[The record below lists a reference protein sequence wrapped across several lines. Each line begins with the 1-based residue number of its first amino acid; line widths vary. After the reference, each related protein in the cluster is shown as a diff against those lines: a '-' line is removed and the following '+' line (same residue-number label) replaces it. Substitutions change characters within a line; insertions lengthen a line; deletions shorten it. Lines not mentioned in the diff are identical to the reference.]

1 MTEEEK
7 ILAEKFRKAQ
17 ELEIGQLVEKKNGYS
32 YLSWAY
38 AWRYMKEI
46 YPDFT
51 YEVVRS
57 PEGRLYFADETGYW
71 VEVKITACGIT
82 YGETLPV
89 MDSKNHAVRGDLDT
103 MMVNKTIKR
112 CLAKCCAL
120 FGIGLGLFAGED
132 LPEEGESAGS
142 GERAAEKGKTRQKPS
157 GAVKTAP
164 ATAKPRTEI
173 EHVTIPAEDPELTT
187 LDRARRAQFDYMGKT
202 IDLGSMVSER
212 SRAFL
217 ERHITDKAVADAGAQ
232 GLFQTYIN
240 YLYEKEGAEE

>member
-1 MTEEEK
+1 MTEEEEK

-51 YEVVRS
+51 YEVMRS

-89 MDSKNHAVRGDLDT
+89 MDSENNSVHGDVDT
-103 MMVNKTIKR
+103 MMINKTIKR

-120 FGIGLGLFAGED
+120 FGIGLGLYAGED
-132 LPEEGESAGS
+132 LPESADEEEAG
-142 GERAAEKGKTRQKPS
+142 GTGKTRQKPAE
-157 GAVKTAP
+157 AVREAP
-164 ATAKPRTEI
+164 APKKREDI
-173 EHVTIPAEDPELTT
+173 EQVIMPEDGNGETDLEL
-187 LDRARRAQFDYMGKT
+187 ARKIRIVHTGKT
-202 IDLGSMVSER
+202 YELGQLDSKKSI
-212 SRAFL
+212 AFL
-217 ERHITDKAVADAGAQ
+217 ERHIGDAAVVEAEAQ
-232 GLFQTYIN
+232 ELFGIYIN
-240 YLYEKEGAEE
+240 FLVEKFEEEEKKQA